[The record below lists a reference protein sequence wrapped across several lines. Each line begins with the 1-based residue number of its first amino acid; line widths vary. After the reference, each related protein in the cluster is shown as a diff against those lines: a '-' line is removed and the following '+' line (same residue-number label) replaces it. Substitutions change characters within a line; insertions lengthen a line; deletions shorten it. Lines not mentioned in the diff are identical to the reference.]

1 MDLKNHEEK
10 AEKMGK
16 ILWILQVELSTSY
29 KTSLFGDGHSSSKK
43 IPPEHSSWVLFL
55 GCWVVELMR

>member
-1 MDLKNHEEK
+1 MDLKNYEEK

-29 KTSLFGDGHSSSKK
+29 KTSLFGDGHSSAKRY
-43 IPPEHSSWVLFL
+43 HQHTAR
-55 GCWVVELMR
+55 GCCFWVVG